1 MPRIEEAIVIPL
13 GLLETWELMR
23 NLELRPRWDATIIR
37 VRRGVVSPDAE
48 GPRLY
53 YLAPLFLGLR
63 WRWEGEYISFQ
74 PPNRTAVRM
83 AWGSSLRPFKS
94 LVGTWVLQSQRD
106 GTQVRMIVSF
116 EPRWPL
122 PLLGKIMGY
131 RMRRLLGKSLLKLRV
146 LGTGNHSSPDRIHR

>member
-1 MPRIEEAIVIPL
+1 MPRIEEAMVIPL
-13 GLLETWELMR
+13 GPLETWELMR
-23 NLELRPRWDATIIR
+23 SLELRPRWDATIIR

-131 RMRRLLGKSLLKLRV
+131 RMRRLLGRSLLKLRV